1 MLDLVRNLV
10 SSFIGKILLA
20 VMILSFAL
28 WGVGD
33 ILSSGNSQLAAKIGN
48 EKITLNEF
56 YYEFQNLVR
65 NYNQANSSNVSP
77 KEAYENNFHNLLLNE
92 LVFSKMINNYSK
104 NENILINDE
113 SLKKVIL
120 DLPQFQNQ
128 NGVFSKNK
136 YKNYIF
142 NNFETEDAFL
152 KQIESTIYKGLIFEV
167 YNIKNFMNDKIVDL
181 IYQHEGEKIK
191 IGYFLINKDQLDISI
206 NQNLLKKHYD
216 ENKTDY
222 LIPESVIIDYIEINL
237 QDFKDLSL
245 IKNEQALNYYE
256 SNVEI
261 YTKAE
266 ERDVQIFRFK
276 SKTESHD
283 FYNNTKN
290 LNQIDFN
297 DYILSNEINSNTI
310 EQFTGETFTKDI
322 TDKVFKLELNK
333 ISETI
338 EYNDIGFFNFKIKN
352 IIPAK
357 IQSYDEV
364 SKAIFDYLALEAA
377 YAEYDEAVNSVDEM
391 LINDYSFKEILENTS
406 NAKSVV
412 SVNSD
417 QFEKTLGDEVNFN
430 GPVGYISDI
439 IIKNNV
445 AYIYKIMKKN
455 EAHIPEFDK
464 VKDKVKA
471 DFEIEEKNK
480 IASMKAGQ
488 ILIENQFKELD
499 DFENFT
505 KNKNYS
511 LSTIEVSRANN
522 EFLKDTT
529 KKIFNLQENNV
540 LKIHFSNGNIGVG
553 IIVDKISAD
562 NTISNNFYSSIK
574 DNINLSFN
582 ETIESIIGNEIIKN
596 SEYEIYY
603 NNIDQLFM

>member
-104 NENILINDE
+104 NENLLINDE

-167 YNIKNFMNDKIVDL
+167 YDIKNFMNDKIVDL

-191 IGYFLINKDQLDISI
+191 IGYFLINKDQLDINI

-216 ENKTDY
+216 ENKNDY

-364 SKAIFDYLALEAA
+364 SNAIFDYLALEAA

-406 NAKSVV
+406 NAKSIV

-417 QFEKTLGDEVNFN
+417 QFEKILEDEVNFN

-439 IIKNNV
+439 IVKNNV
-445 AYIYKIMKKN
+445 AYIYKIIKKN

-464 VKDKVKA
+464 VKDKIKA

-480 IASMKAGQ
+480 MASMKAGQ

-511 LSTIEVSRANN
+511 LSTIEVSRANDK
-522 EFLKDTT
+522 FLKDTT

-553 IIVDKISAD
+553 IILDKISAD

-574 DNINLSFN
+574 NSINLSFN

>member
-104 NENILINDE
+104 NENIFINDE

-120 DLPQFQNQ
+120 DLPQFQDQ

-142 NNFETEDAFL
+142 NNFENEDAFL
-152 KQIESTIYKGLIFEV
+152 KQIESTIYKGLIFEI

-191 IGYFLINKDQLDISI
+191 IGYFLINKDQLDINI
-206 NQNLLKKHYD
+206 NKNSLKKHYD

-222 LIPESVIIDYIEINL
+222 LVPESVIIDYIEINL

-266 ERDVQIFRFK
+266 ERDVQIFRFQ
-276 SKTESHD
+276 SKTESHE

-290 LNQIDFN
+290 LNQIDFD

-322 TDKVFKLELNK
+322 TDKVFKLELNE

-357 IQSYDEV
+357 VQSYDEV
-364 SKAIFDYLALEAA
+364 SNAIFDYLALEAA
-377 YAEYDEAVNSVDEM
+377 YMEYDEAVNSADEM
-391 LINDYSFKEILENTS
+391 LINDFSFKEILENTS
-406 NAKSVV
+406 NAKSIV

-417 QFEKTLGDEVNFN
+417 QFEKILEDDVNFN

-445 AYIYKIMKKN
+445 AYIFKIMKKN

-464 VKDKVKA
+464 VKDKIKA

-505 KNKNYS
+505 KNNNYS
-511 LSTIEVSRANN
+511 FSTIEVSRANN

-540 LKIHFSNGNIGVG
+540 LRIHFSNNNIGVG
-553 IIVDKISAD
+553 IIIDKISAD
-562 NTISNNFYSSIK
+562 NTITNNFYSSIK
-574 DNINLSFN
+574 NNINLSFN